1 MRRQASQLPAFVLP
15 IKERPRFLSSQEV
28 EAAVEKASALICAL
42 PRLALTPLQRMQLSG
57 RLFPFC
63 SAVVGNVVYE
73 LAHADGRV
81 GPLDGPAQAEKLGAQ
96 QERASRYH

>member
-28 EAAVEKASALICAL
+28 EAAVEKASALLGAL

-57 RLFPFC
+57 RLFPCC
-63 SAVVGNVVYE
+63 SGVVNEVVYE

-81 GPLDGPAQAEKLGAQ
+81 GPQDGPAQAAVLGAKQ
-96 QERASRYH
+96 ARASL